1 MHMIITVI
9 EILYLF
15 IVTLVLGFIFYDRIG
30 LYVPKKEEDVISRYT
45 KRGFD
50 WESFWFAA
58 LVTAPGVVLHEL
70 GHKFIALFFGLFA
83 QFKIF
88 TLGLGIAIVLKLVNS
103 PFLIIAPGY
112 VEISGPATNLQN
124 FLISF
129 AGPGVNL
136 LLFIVAL
143 LLLKRKKKYSK
154 KMYIFLELTK
164 KINLILFIFNMIPI
178 PPLDGSKV
186 FYSLFKLLF

>member
-112 VEISGPATNLQN
+112 VEISGPATNLQS